1 MPVKL
6 GEITS
11 VLRKGIFDIKA
22 DTYAEPGEGVP
33 FIRIADLRNGI
44 IDENSTARITE
55 EAHLKEI
62 ATALAFEDLAISK
75 TAYPAAA
82 LITTRRCNVS
92 QDIIATKFSIAG
104 KNRIVP
110 EYALLFCNCSPR
122 GSGGPP
128 LPGCSG
134 ERRYVSSA

>member
-1 MPVKL
+1 MKL

-82 LITTRRCNVS
+82 LMTPLIFDSCITMPKQARLSWTPLFVS
-92 QDIIATKFSIAG
+92 GWVT
-104 KNRIVP
+104 
-110 EYALLFCNCSPR
+110 
-122 GSGGPP
+122 
-128 LPGCSG
+128 
-134 ERRYVSSA
+134 